1 MLKNLVMLSYL
12 TNSKVEFNR
21 RQTNKVV
28 YTLTGVATLS
38 VSLTIYF
45 YVPHCVITLIVN
57 GIL

>member
-1 MLKNLVMLSYL
+1 MLSYL